1 MTKFTT
7 LREAR
12 NDKIYYITGGPIDEK
27 VHFEFLSN
35 VSPHLLPPPLA
46 YATMNHGGGGGATAA
61 AMVVFKPRL
70 HQDDDVANLILHDS
84 RDPRLDSLANCEAAA
99 LLTRASH
106 ADIDVEYAPN
116 DRLFSGE
123 LEKRVLSHHGCT
135 PTPFATHST
144 LSRHIR

>member
-1 MTKFTT
+1 
-7 LREAR
+7 
-12 NDKIYYITGGPIDEK
+12 
-27 VHFEFLSN
+27 
-35 VSPHLLPPPLA
+35 
-46 YATMNHGGGGGATAA
+46 
-61 AMVVFKPRL
+61 MVVFKPRL

-84 RDPRLDSLANCEAAA
+84 RDPKLDSLANCEAAA

-135 PTPFATHST
+135 PTHFPTPFHFGPAHT
-144 LSRHIR
+144 LSGGKGVAILRCLKILDR